1 MGMCGFFREETVV
14 LLERLRERSGFTK
27 TELRIAQYLL
37 EHGLEVKD
45 ASVDELAELTQTSSA
60 SIVRLC
66 KKLGMSGYRDFRI
79 QFVSE
84 YEKSSHAVSVDA
96 NMPFGRDDSY
106 EQIAWRL
113 GNLAANAINNAI
125 TSFDYRQLERV
136 VDKLEHADVINV
148 FTVGTSIPAAL
159 DFKTKL
165 MRMGRQIN
173 VDQDVMLQRA
183 YALSATRQSFN
194 LLISQSGET
203 EIIVSYAKILASRG
217 CFTVA
222 LTANKASRLA
232 GICTETIPTNSSE
245 SSSFM
250 TKIETF
256 ASFEATHFV
265 LDCLYC
271 WLFQKQFDKNLSH
284 SRMSDRILSE
294 YTIDTI

>member
-1 MGMCGFFREETVV
+1 M
-14 LLERLRERSGFTK
+14 LLERLQERSGFTK
-27 TELRIAQYLL
+27 TEIRIAQYLL

-45 ASVDELAELTQTSSA
+45 ASVEELAELTQTSSA

-79 QFVSE
+79 QFFSE
-84 YEKSSHAVSVDA
+84 YGRQVRTSAVDA
-96 NMPFGRDDSY
+96 NMPFGRDDSF

-113 GNLAANAINNAI
+113 GNLAAAAINNAI
-125 TSFDYRQLERV
+125 TGFDYRQLERIV
-136 VDKLEHADVINV
+136 GRLDAAETVNV
-148 FTVGTSIPAAL
+148 FTVGTSIPAAM

-183 YALSATRQSFN
+183 YALSATPQSFN

-217 CFTVA
+217 CYTMA
-222 LTANKASRLA
+222 LTADRTSRLA
-232 GICTETIPTNSSE
+232 AICMEAIATNSSE
-245 SSSFM
+245 SSSFSG
-250 TKIETF
+250 KLETF
-256 ASFEATHFV
+256 SSFDATHFV

-271 WLFQKQFDKNLSH
+271 WLFQKQFDH
-284 SRMSDRILSE
+284 MQHAMLSE
-294 YTIDTI
+294 KILNEHTADMP

>member
-14 LLERLRERSGFTK
+14 LLERLQERSGFTK

-84 YEKSSHAVSVDA
+84 YEKSSHASMVDA
-96 NMPFGRDDSY
+96 NMPFSKGDSY

-217 CFTVA
+217 CYTMA
-222 LTANKASRLA
+222 LTANRASRLA
-232 GICTETIPTNSSE
+232 GICTEVIATNISE
-245 SSSFM
+245 SSSFK

-256 ASFEATHFV
+256 ASFDATHFV

-271 WLFQKQFDKNLSH
+271 WLFQKQFDRNLSH

>member
-1 MGMCGFFREETVV
+1 M
-14 LLERLRERSGFTK
+14 LLERLQKRSGFTK
-27 TELRIAQYLL
+27 TETRIAKYLL

-45 ASVDELAELTQTSSA
+45 ASVEELAELTQTSSA

-79 QFVSE
+79 QFISE
-84 YEKSSHAVSVDA
+84 YEKSSHAVLVDA
-96 NMPFGRDDSY
+96 NMPFRKGDTY

-125 TSFDYRQLERV
+125 TSFNYRQLERV

-217 CFTVA
+217 CYTVA
-222 LTANKASRLA
+222 LTANRASRLA
-232 GICTETIPTNSSE
+232 GICTEVIATNSSE
-245 SSSFM
+245 SSSFK

-284 SRMSDRILSE
+284 SRTSDRILSE
-294 YTIDTI
+294 YTVDTI